1 MVPLKTHSQELGRSG
16 TAFWVKVLW
25 YLLYHYLETGNPIM
39 PLNGLP
45 VCELLQG
52 FERIDEH
59 FSSRPHSQSD
69 GVLSPLGAQIHV
81 LQMQP
86 VQKCPC
92 LLARH
97 RITALLEALH
107 STDFCTVIRIPRNG
121 SQRDFTFCCF

>member
-69 GVLSPLGAQIHV
+69 GVLSPLGAQIRV

-86 VQKCPC
+86 VLFRNVRASWQGTELQPYSKLC
-92 LLARH
+92 
-97 RITALLEALH
+97 TA
-107 STDFCTVIRIPRNG
+107 VIFV
-121 SQRDFTFCCF
+121 Q